1 MHLYNI
7 AGSHEVKQND
17 NPIYEGPLYENF
29 EEQLNCRPP
38 TTYAT
43 QPQTN
48 DASITS
54 NDNIYHTAPINIP
67 SQGREEEGV
76 GLYAELALKSSGVE
90 AEERKSEGEASGA
103 EEMYTIMRSPVGSTA
118 TPNYREDRA
127 VWLGNRVVQ

>member
-1 MHLYNI
+1 MT
-7 AGSHEVKQND
+7 
-17 NPIYEGPLYENF
+17 
-29 EEQLNCRPP
+29 C
-38 TTYAT
+38 AT
-43 QPQTN
+43 QPQMN

-67 SQGREEEGV
+67 SQGREGEDV

-103 EEMYTIMRSPVGSTA
+103 EEMYTIMRSTA
-118 TPNYREDRA
+118 TPNYREDHA